1 MVNLK
6 KLDNEALLVLVA
18 RALLDALDGENSHD
32 LVEMTGMPEDQ
43 ARAICEVRGE
53 LSRRFESR
61 EICIPEVGYLQ
72 S

>member
-1 MVNLK
+1 MDLK

-32 LVEMTGMPEDQ
+32 LVEMTGMSEAQ

-61 EICIPEVGYLQ
+61 EIYIPDAGYLG